1 MRTYHSGESG
11 ISIGMRRNLDQLQQD
26 MPHDYCHR
34 IDCQGLGDRD
44 LSDLA
49 HRILLNTTGV
59 GAKVKLKLQSAN

>member
-1 MRTYHSGESG
+1 MTNFNKICLAIIA
-11 ISIGMRRNLDQLQQD
+11 IS
-26 MPHDYCHR
+26 
-34 IDCQGLGDRD
+34 IDCQGLRHRD